1 MTFATWCLFIGGL
14 LILMGLSATLLRPLP
29 ISAAALYMLIGYVA
43 GPKGFGLLDLS
54 LARDAP
60 LIEIVAEIAVL
71 VSLFAVGL
79 RLQIRVFDA
88 TWMAPVLLATVA
100 MTLTIA
106 VMTVVG
112 VALEWS
118 LGTALLVAAILAPTD
133 PVLAS
138 EVQVKHEKDRDE
150 LRFGLTAEGGLN
162 DGTAFP
168 FVMLALG
175 LLGAHELGPMGMKWL
190 SVDVLWAIGGGLALG
205 WLCGAG
211 FTRLVMF
218 LRQEKQQAFGMESFL
233 ALGLIGLTYGIAL
246 QASVYGFLAVFVAGL
261 GMRDVERVA
270 ASRDAAAEDA
280 ASDAETSAVAPVA
293 PSTRTAGHMTRLML
307 DFAQD
312 LERFVE
318 LAAMLVIGSL
328 LARSMLTATNFML
341 AGALIC
347 VARPLAVYLTTV
359 VTHWTPTQR
368 RLGAWFGIRGVGSL
382 YYLAYAANHG
392 VSTPQLQ
399 ALTDG
404 VLLAVAL
411 SVLLHGSSAT
421 PLMASYQRRRRRG
434 E

>member
-1 MTFATWCLFIGGL
+1 MAFATWCLFIGGL
-14 LILMGLSATLLRPLP
+14 LILMGLAGTLVRALP

-43 GPKGFGLLDLS
+43 GPEGFGLLDLS
-54 LARDAP
+54 LARDAY
-60 LIEIVAEIAVL
+60 LIEVIAEIAL
-71 VSLFAVGL
+71 LISLFAVGL

-106 VMTVVG
+106 VMTVAG
-112 VALEWS
+112 VIFELAFA
-118 LGTALLVAAILAPTD
+118 TALLLAAILAPTD

-138 EVQVKHEKDRDE
+138 EVRVKHEKDRDE

-162 DGTAFP
+162 DGAAFP

-175 LLGAHELGPMGMKWL
+175 LLGARELGPMGLRWL
-190 SVDVLWAIGGGLALG
+190 GADVLWAIGGGLALG

-218 LRQEKQQAFGMESFL
+218 LRQRKHQALGMESFL
-233 ALGLIGLTYGIAL
+233 ALGLIALTYGIAL

-261 GMRDVERVA
+261 GMRDVESVVA
-270 ASRDAAAEDA
+270 NDDPAGKDA
-280 ASDAETSAVAPVA
+280 ASDVQTSDGAPTA
-293 PSTRTAGHMTRLML
+293 SAAGTAGKMTRLVL
-307 DFAQD
+307 DFARE
-312 LERFVE
+312 LERFIE

-328 LARSMLTATNFML
+328 LSRDMLTATNFSL
-341 AGALIC
+341 AGVLIC
-347 VARPLAVYLTTV
+347 VARPLSVYLTTFAI
-359 VTHWTPTQR
+359 HWTPMQR

-392 VSTPQLQ
+392 APASQLQ
-399 ALTDG
+399 ALTDC

-421 PLMASYQRRRRRG
+421 PLMASYQRLQRRK
-434 E
+434 